1 MDPTSPTSGSDLEDT
16 PIDVTVIGGY
26 LGAGK
31 TTLLNHLLRVGT
43 GRPTMVLVNDFGSI
57 NIDRDL
63 IVSSD
68 GGTLSL
74 GNGCVCCT
82 LSGTLQQML
91 LGIGARPNPPEL
103 LIIEASGVSDPTA
116 IARDVALPG
125 FRLDAVVV
133 VVDAETIE
141 SRSEHPYLGRT
152 IRAQL
157 QAADVVVLNKLDLV
171 DSTREAA
178 VRARLGAL
186 APESAV
192 VGASEGRV
200 APALLLGVHGGDPQ
214 RQNGDDRVHGPGC
227 DHSHDEP
234 HADHATWSWEL
245 QAPLSRNQVE
255 QWVASLPD
263 DIVRAKGTL
272 ALTDDPD
279 HRTVLQVV
287 GRRMRLSVG
296 EPWGDAV
303 PVSRLVAIGLPGSQA
318 PAAPWVPFGS

>member
-1 MDPTSPTSGSDLEDT
+1 MDPASPASNSDHGDTS
-16 PIDVTVIGGY
+16 IDVTVIGGY

-43 GRPTMVLVNDFGSI
+43 GRRTMVLVNDFGSI

-91 LGIGARPNPPEL
+91 LGIGANPNPPDL
-103 LIIEASGVSDPTA
+103 LVIEASGVSDPTA
-116 IARDVALPG
+116 IARDVSLPG

-141 SRSEHPYLGRT
+141 SRIEHPYLGRT
-152 IRAQL
+152 IRSQL

-171 DSTREAA
+171 DSSREAA
-178 VRARLGAL
+178 VRSRLGTL
-186 APESAV
+186 APESVV

-200 APALLLGVHGGDPQ
+200 APALLLGAHGGGLQHTNDAAH
-214 RQNGDDRVHGPGC
+214 VHGPGC
-227 DHSHDEP
+227 DHSPDEP
-234 HADHATWSWEL
+234 HADHTTWSWVL
-245 QAPLSRNQVE
+245 DSPLTRSQVE
-255 QWVASLPD
+255 QWVASFSD

-272 ALTDDPD
+272 ALVDEP
-279 HRTVLQVV
+279 HHCTVLQVV
-287 GRRMRLSVG
+287 GRRTRLSVG
-296 EPWGDAV
+296 EPWGDAA
-303 PVSRLVAIGLPGSQA
+303 PASRIVAIGLPGSTA
-318 PAAPWVPFGS
+318 PAAPSVPFAP